1 MNNNKIM
8 KLFLIIVSVIGVV
21 EMGVI
26 PTSHLS
32 TYNETMETTIIQI
45 LLPNN
50 DVLNIQL
57 KLYLFKKSS
66 LANIN
71 NIDELESK
79 LKTSQATTMA
89 SYITE
94 ERKLKKDED
103 DEAPQETTTTTTT
116 ETTTTETTTTE
127 TTTTETTTTETTT
140 TETTTT
146 ETTTTETTTT
156 ETTTTE
162 TTTTET
168 TTTETTTT
176 EASSSSTEASSSST
190 EATESSSSTPQPA
203 NFQIYD
209 EYDDLS
215 SPSKQSFTPLN
226 EEDGNNDNV
235 SEESKILN
243 KTEKR
248 SVEKKYSFLKKELLE
263 KFKSDLLERE
273 NREGGTIVTGNRGFD
288 RYYKLGYKD
297 LFTLRIQCHY
307 VSKRLKKHSH
317 LDMYKIQ
324 INCVEIDEE
333 LFYYPLLPKTI
344 DLPPPPKISKREVI
358 TIEEL
363 DLSGIDSDGGK
374 LCLLECSELLNRNNF
389 YMN

>member
-1 MNNNKIM
+1 
-8 KLFLIIVSVIGVV
+8 
-21 EMGVI
+21 
-26 PTSHLS
+26 
-32 TYNETMETTIIQI
+32 METTIIQI

-57 KLYLFKKSS
+57 KLYLFKNSS

-79 LKTSQATTMA
+79 LKTSQEATTMA

-103 DEAPQETTTTTTT
+103 DEAPQETT
-116 ETTTTETTTTE
+116 
-127 TTTTETTTTETTT
+127 
-140 TETTTT
+140 TTTT

-176 EASSSSTEASSSST
+176 EASSSSTTTEASST
-190 EATESSSSTPQPA
+190 EATEESSSSTPPPA

-226 EEDGNNDNV
+226 EED
-235 SEESKILN
+235 E
-243 KTEKR
+243 
-248 SVEKKYSFLKKELLE
+248 
-263 KFKSDLLERE
+263 
-273 NREGGTIVTGNRGFD
+273 
-288 RYYKLGYKD
+288 GYKNSS
-297 LFTLRIQCHY
+297 R
-307 VSKRLKKHSH
+307 K
-317 LDMYKIQ
+317 
-324 INCVEIDEE
+324 
-333 LFYYPLLPKTI
+333 
-344 DLPPPPKISKREVI
+344 
-358 TIEEL
+358 
-363 DLSGIDSDGGK
+363 
-374 LCLLECSELLNRNNF
+374 
-389 YMN
+389 

>member
-1 MNNNKIM
+1 MNNNKII

-26 PTSHLS
+26 PTSHLT

-45 LLPNN
+45 LLPNK

-57 KLYLFKKSS
+57 KLYLFKNSS

-79 LKTSQATTMA
+79 LKTSQEPTMA

-140 TETTTT
+140 K
-146 ETTTTETTTT
+146 
-156 ETTTTE
+156 
-162 TTTTET
+162 
-168 TTTETTTT
+168 
-176 EASSSSTEASSSST
+176 EASSSSTTTEASLTEASSST
-190 EATESSSSTPQPA
+190 EATEESSSSTPPPA

-226 EEDGNNDNV
+226 EEDGNNDNKDI
-235 SEESKILN
+235 KIPQGNKIIN
-243 KTEKR
+243 KTKVEYVHLLGSNVV
-248 SVEKKYSFLKKELLE
+248 SVNSISNNISSFNLTDDDITQLYHQNININLNN
-263 KFKSDLLERE
+263 SDESNE
-273 NREGGTIVTGNRGFD
+273 NNDITPEQVE
-288 RYYKLGYKD
+288 LGY
-297 LFTLRIQCHY
+297 Y
-307 VSKRLKKHSH
+307 LKQMREKNEEEKSAEEEDEPVQDRDSEPEAKMNPHELELWNYLYRQRVQNQSN
-317 LDMYKIQ
+317 KIYSP
-324 INCVEIDEE
+324 N
-333 LFYYPLLPKTI
+333 L
-344 DLPPPPKISKREVI
+344 
-358 TIEEL
+358 
-363 DLSGIDSDGGK
+363 
-374 LCLLECSELLNRNNF
+374 
-389 YMN
+389 

>member
-26 PTSHLS
+26 PISHLT

-57 KLYLFKKSS
+57 KLYLFKNSS

-79 LKTSQATTMA
+79 LKTSQEEPTMA

-103 DEAPQETTTTTTT
+103 DEAPQETTTKTTT
-116 ETTTTETTTTE
+116 
-127 TTTTETTTTETTT
+127 
-140 TETTTT
+140 
-146 ETTTTETTTT
+146 
-156 ETTTTE
+156 

-176 EASSSSTEASSSST
+176 EASSSSTTTEASSSSTTTEASSTEASSST
-190 EATESSSSTPQPA
+190 EATEESSSSTPPPA

-226 EEDGNNDNV
+226 EED
-235 SEESKILN
+235 E
-243 KTEKR
+243 
-248 SVEKKYSFLKKELLE
+248 
-263 KFKSDLLERE
+263 
-273 NREGGTIVTGNRGFD
+273 
-288 RYYKLGYKD
+288 GYKNSS
-297 LFTLRIQCHY
+297 R
-307 VSKRLKKHSH
+307 K
-317 LDMYKIQ
+317 
-324 INCVEIDEE
+324 
-333 LFYYPLLPKTI
+333 
-344 DLPPPPKISKREVI
+344 
-358 TIEEL
+358 
-363 DLSGIDSDGGK
+363 
-374 LCLLECSELLNRNNF
+374 
-389 YMN
+389 

>member
-1 MNNNKIM
+1 M

-26 PTSHLS
+26 PTSHLT

-57 KLYLFKKSS
+57 KLYLFKNSS

-79 LKTSQATTMA
+79 LKTSQEEPTMA

-116 ETTTTETTTTE
+116 
-127 TTTTETTTTETTT
+127 
-140 TETTTT
+140 
-146 ETTTTETTTT
+146 
-156 ETTTTE
+156 
-162 TTTTET
+162 TET

-176 EASSSSTEASSSST
+176 EASSSSTTTEASST
-190 EATESSSSTPQPA
+190 EATEESSSSTPPPA

-226 EEDGNNDNV
+226 EEDGKNDNKDIKIPQGNKIINKTKVEYVHLLGSNVVSVNSISNNISSFNLTDDDITQLYHQNININLNNSDESDENNDITP
-235 SEESKILN
+235 EQ
-243 KTEKR
+243 
-248 SVEKKYSFLKKELLE
+248 VE
-263 KFKSDLLERE
+263 
-273 NREGGTIVTGNRGFD
+273 
-288 RYYKLGYKD
+288 LGY
-297 LFTLRIQCHY
+297 Y
-307 VSKRLKKHSH
+307 LK
-317 LDMYKIQ
+317 Q
-324 INCVEIDEE
+324 IREKNEEEKSAEEEDE
-333 LFYYPLLPKTI
+333 PVQ
-344 DLPPPPKISKREVI
+344 DR
-358 TIEEL
+358 
-363 DLSGIDSDGGK
+363 DS
-374 LCLLECSELLNRNNF
+374 EPEPT
-389 YMN
+389 

>member
-26 PTSHLS
+26 PTSHLT

-57 KLYLFKKSS
+57 KLYLFKNSS

-79 LKTSQATTMA
+79 LKTSQEEPTMA

-116 ETTTTETTTTE
+116 TE
-127 TTTTETTTTETTT
+127 
-140 TETTTT
+140 
-146 ETTTTETTTT
+146 
-156 ETTTTE
+156 
-162 TTTTET
+162 

-176 EASSSSTEASSSST
+176 EASSSSTTTEASSTEASSST
-190 EATESSSSTPQPA
+190 EATEESSSSTPPSA

-226 EEDGNNDNV
+226 EED
-235 SEESKILN
+235 E
-243 KTEKR
+243 
-248 SVEKKYSFLKKELLE
+248 
-263 KFKSDLLERE
+263 
-273 NREGGTIVTGNRGFD
+273 
-288 RYYKLGYKD
+288 GYKNSS
-297 LFTLRIQCHY
+297 R
-307 VSKRLKKHSH
+307 K
-317 LDMYKIQ
+317 
-324 INCVEIDEE
+324 
-333 LFYYPLLPKTI
+333 
-344 DLPPPPKISKREVI
+344 
-358 TIEEL
+358 
-363 DLSGIDSDGGK
+363 
-374 LCLLECSELLNRNNF
+374 
-389 YMN
+389 

>member
-26 PTSHLS
+26 PTSHL
-32 TYNETMETTIIQI
+32 TKYNETMETTIIQI

-57 KLYLFKKSS
+57 KLYLFKNSS

-79 LKTSQATTMA
+79 LKTSQEEPTMA

-103 DEAPQETTTTTTT
+103 DEAPQETTTT
-116 ETTTTETTTTE
+116 
-127 TTTTETTTTETTT
+127 
-140 TETTTT
+140 
-146 ETTTTETTTT
+146 
-156 ETTTTE
+156 E

-176 EASSSSTEASSSST
+176 EASSSSTTTEASSTESSSST
-190 EATESSSSTPQPA
+190 EATEESSSSTPPPA
-203 NFQIYD
+203 NFLIYD

-226 EEDGNNDNV
+226 EEDGNNDN
-235 SEESKILN
+235 LN
-243 KTEKR
+243 M
-248 SVEKKYSFLKKELLE
+248 
-263 KFKSDLLERE
+263 
-273 NREGGTIVTGNRGFD
+273 
-288 RYYKLGYKD
+288 
-297 LFTLRIQCHY
+297 FT
-307 VSKRLKKHSH
+307 
-317 LDMYKIQ
+317 
-324 INCVEIDEE
+324 
-333 LFYYPLLPKTI
+333 F
-344 DLPPPPKISKREVI
+344 
-358 TIEEL
+358 
-363 DLSGIDSDGGK
+363 
-374 LCLLECSELLNRNNF
+374 
-389 YMN
+389 